1 MSFWDRLKHAA
12 TSTET
17 TGEAEEQRQ
26 RAKDISDSKQEYY
39 EVMKRFAIEAGDED
53 SVRFYEERLRTLK
66 RLQHELDVLM
76 GSE

>member
-12 TSTET
+12 SSAET
-17 TGEAEEQRQ
+17 AGEAREQRQ
-26 RAKDISDSKQEYY
+26 RAKEISDSKEEYY

-53 SVRFYEERLRTLK
+53 SVCFYEERLRTLK
-66 RLQHELDVLM
+66 RLQYELDVQI